1 MRKEK
6 LLIDSYLPM
15 PILVSSDAV
24 LGALCCFGPKAP
36 VPQQTYRKFS
46 RESPSVERPDP
57 CNTRPHDKP
66 RPHCPHGTPFLRR
79 RRPWPRRR
87 PFCGLRCLT
96 QPVLSLFMAALPCAA
111 YVVPPFGYSALRC
124 LLAILRCLRA
134 CPLFE
139 WRISRPCTYK

>member
-1 MRKEK
+1 MRIEK

-57 CNTRPHDKP
+57 CNTRPHAKP

-87 PFCGLRCLT
+87 PVCGLRCLT
-96 QPVLSLFMAALPCAA
+96 QPVCLFLWLRCLAPPMLSLLLAILPCAA
-111 YVVPPFGYSALRC
+111 CWLSCVACGLALFSNGVFRV
-124 LLAILRCLRA
+124 RV
-134 CPLFE
+134 E
-139 WRISRPCTYK
+139 